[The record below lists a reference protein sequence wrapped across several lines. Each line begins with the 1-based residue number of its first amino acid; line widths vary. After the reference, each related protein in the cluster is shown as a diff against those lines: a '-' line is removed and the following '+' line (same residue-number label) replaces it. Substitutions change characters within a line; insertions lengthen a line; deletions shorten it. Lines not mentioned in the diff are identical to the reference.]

1 MLTPQQIQDISFE
14 KALFGGYDMDSVD
27 DILEP
32 LTEDYVT
39 LYKENSVLKSKMR
52 ILVEKLEEYRK
63 QEASMQNALLAAQ
76 KTCDQMV
83 ADAEKKCAQM
93 LHEAEDAASAKTN
106 NVDALVGEEQE
117 RLDAA
122 KAATSQFLDGMEKRL
137 KRQLELI
144 DELRRETP
152 LTPSQPE
159 EPERVHRFTP
169 PVEPQTPVLTPKEQ
183 PKEPSHN
190 RAYDYEAE
198 QSHPS
203 AEEKADALIE
213 EIGQQ
218 IEQSLSGSTLG
229 DIAQEDHSGD
239 TRKLD
244 TLHGFPV
251 SKNLKICSS
260 GGITTRKSG
269 KNLCTFVPKSNT
281 DQATKGTDLRTP
293 RVQKAAGGCKADARC
308 RASPPSFSPEGPC
321 ACVRGDGLRPL
332 SRPKRP
338 RSGGTG
344 VVPQSTP
351 LSLDETEAFPISTRK
366 TNCHGGIYGL

>member
-1 MLTPQQIQDISFE
+1 
-14 KALFGGYDMDSVD
+14 
-27 DILEP
+27 
-32 LTEDYVT
+32 
-39 LYKENSVLKSKMR
+39 
-52 ILVEKLEEYRK
+52 
-63 QEASMQNALLAAQ
+63 MQNALLAAQ

-203 AEEKADALIE
+203 AEGEGRRPHRGDRPADRAE
-213 EIGQQ
+213 PQ
-218 IEQSLSGSTLG
+218 
-229 DIAQEDHSGD
+229 
-239 TRKLD
+239 RLD
-244 TLHGFPV
+244 ARRH
-251 SKNLKICSS
+251 
-260 GGITTRKSG
+260 R
-269 KNLCTFVPKSNT
+269 
-281 DQATKGTDLRTP
+281 
-293 RVQKAAGGCKADARC
+293 AGGSLRRYAQARHAA
-308 RASPPSFSPEGPC
+308 R
-321 ACVRGDGLRPL
+321 L
-332 SRPKRP
+332 SREQK
-338 RSGGTG
+338 
-344 VVPQSTP
+344 
-351 LSLDETEAFPISTRK
+351 I
-366 TNCHGGIYGL
+366 

>member
-1 MLTPQQIQDISFE
+1 
-14 KALFGGYDMDSVD
+14 
-27 DILEP
+27 
-32 LTEDYVT
+32 
-39 LYKENSVLKSKMR
+39 
-52 ILVEKLEEYRK
+52 
-63 QEASMQNALLAAQ
+63 
-76 KTCDQMV
+76 MV

-198 QSHPS
+198 RLIPPPRRRPTPS
-203 AEEKADALIE
+203 SRRSA
-213 EIGQQ
+213 
-218 IEQSLSGSTLG
+218 S
-229 DIAQEDHSGD
+229 
-239 TRKLD
+239 R
-244 TLHGFPV
+244 
-251 SKNLKICSS
+251 SS
-260 GGITTRKSG
+260 
-269 KNLCTFVPKSNT
+269 
-281 DQATKGTDLRTP
+281 
-293 RVQKAAGGCKADARC
+293 
-308 RASPPSFSPEGPC
+308 RASAARRS
-321 ACVRGDGLRPL
+321 AT
-332 SRPKRP
+332 SRR
-338 RSGGTG
+338 RI
-344 VVPQSTP
+344 TP
-351 LSLDETEAFPISTRK
+351 AIRASSTRC
-366 TNCHGGIYGL
+366 TASP

>member
-1 MLTPQQIQDISFE
+1 MSLAISLRNSKTTGCTSKVRSIPRKTETGAEDDAEQIQDISFE

-137 KRQLELI
+137 
-144 DELRRETP
+144 
-152 LTPSQPE
+152 
-159 EPERVHRFTP
+159 
-169 PVEPQTPVLTPKEQ
+169 
-183 PKEPSHN
+183 
-190 RAYDYEAE
+190 
-198 QSHPS
+198 
-203 AEEKADALIE
+203 
-213 EIGQQ
+213 
-218 IEQSLSGSTLG
+218 SLSTSCAGRRRSRPPSRRSRSAST
-229 DIAQEDHSGD
+229 
-239 TRKLD
+239 
-244 TLHGFPV
+244 
-251 SKNLKICSS
+251 
-260 GGITTRKSG
+260 
-269 KNLCTFVPKSNT
+269 
-281 DQATKGTDLRTP
+281 
-293 RVQKAAGGCKADARC
+293 
-308 RASPPSFSPEGPC
+308 ASPRRWSRRPPC
-321 ACVRGDGLRPL
+321 
-332 SRPKRP
+332 
-338 RSGGTG
+338 
-344 VVPQSTP
+344 
-351 LSLDETEAFPISTRK
+351 
-366 TNCHGGIYGL
+366 

>member
-169 PVEPQTPVLTPKEQ
+169 PVEPQTPVLAPKEQ

-229 DIAQEDHSGD
+229 DIAQEDYSGD

-251 SKNLKICSS
+251 SKKFEDLQFGRNYD
-260 GGITTRKSG
+260 
-269 KNLCTFVPKSNT
+269 PK
-281 DQATKGTDLRTP
+281 
-293 RVQKAAGGCKADARC
+293 
-308 RASPPSFSPEGPC
+308 
-321 ACVRGDGLRPL
+321 
-332 SRPKRP
+332 KR
-338 RSGGTG
+338 
-344 VVPQSTP
+344 
-351 LSLDETEAFPISTRK
+351 
-366 TNCHGGIYGL
+366 

>member
-159 EPERVHRFTP
+159 EPER
-169 PVEPQTPVLTPKEQ
+169 K
-183 PKEPSHN
+183 
-190 RAYDYEAE
+190 
-198 QSHPS
+198 
-203 AEEKADALIE
+203 
-213 EIGQQ
+213 
-218 IEQSLSGSTLG
+218 
-229 DIAQEDHSGD
+229 
-239 TRKLD
+239 
-244 TLHGFPV
+244 
-251 SKNLKICSS
+251 
-260 GGITTRKSG
+260 TTRQG
-269 KNLCTFVPKSNT
+269 
-281 DQATKGTDLRTP
+281 
-293 RVQKAAGGCKADARC
+293 
-308 RASPPSFSPEGPC
+308 E
-321 ACVRGDGLRPL
+321 
-332 SRPKRP
+332 
-338 RSGGTG
+338 
-344 VVPQSTP
+344 
-351 LSLDETEAFPISTRK
+351 
-366 TNCHGGIYGL
+366 H